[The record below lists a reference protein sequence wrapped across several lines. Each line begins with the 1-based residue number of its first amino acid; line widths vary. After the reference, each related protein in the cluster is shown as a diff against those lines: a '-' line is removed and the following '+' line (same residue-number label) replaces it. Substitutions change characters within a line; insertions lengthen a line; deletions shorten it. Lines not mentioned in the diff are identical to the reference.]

1 MMAEK
6 SMQNIDETCTTFSF
20 ESMHRS
26 RLTFCLGEDNAPS
39 DRVHSISQLA
49 LAFGKRPTND
59 TILAGASGL
68 APSDS
73 FRSFQDIFSTEN
85 SEQAKHVI
93 MTGVRHELHTTRT
106 ISESGSDD
114 IVVNKIDPL
123 DHTAKPT
130 VVQLKQSTRKPT
142 MLLAGPK
149 FRFHTVDPEVQLKRD
164 TVYPVS
170 VSRST
175 L

>member
-1 MMAEK
+1 M
-6 SMQNIDETCTTFSF
+6 
-20 ESMHRS
+20 
-26 RLTFCLGEDNAPS
+26 
-39 DRVHSISQLA
+39 A

-85 SEQAKHVI
+85 SEQAKQVI

-106 ISESGSDD
+106 ISENGTDD
-114 IVVNKIDPL
+114 VVVNKIDPV

-130 VVQLKQSTRKPT
+130 VIKMKTTTRKAT

-149 FRFHTVDPEVQLKRD
+149 FRFHTVDPEIQLKRD

-170 VSRST
+170 VSRSN
-175 L
+175 LYIYLYVSIEI